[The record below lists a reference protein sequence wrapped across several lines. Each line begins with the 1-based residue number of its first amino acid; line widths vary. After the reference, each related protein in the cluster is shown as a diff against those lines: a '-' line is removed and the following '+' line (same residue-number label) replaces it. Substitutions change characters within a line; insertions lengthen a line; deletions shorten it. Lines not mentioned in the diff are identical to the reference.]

1 MKKKVLILGVSAVQ
15 TDAIC
20 ILKEMGLTTH
30 ACSGAD
36 DGPGSKQADHYAVLD
51 FKNTEELIEYI
62 KDNNIDC
69 VYSVGSDLA
78 TKIYTKVNELLHFP
92 SFVPSETAYICNNKN
107 VMRKFLGP
115 DFKGNVGFQVLENET
130 DKISLDYPFIMKPT
144 DSQGQRGVRLIHNDA
159 EFQETYPISKNYS
172 KSGLVI
178 IEDYINGPELSV
190 NAYMVNGEIALL
202 LTSDRVCWPNF
213 QGGLI
218 HKHVLPS
225 KILNLELTEALED
238 LVGRFSK
245 KLQIDNGPLY
255 MQIKTQD
262 NQPYIIEATPRLDG
276 CHMWKLIKY
285 YTGIDLI
292 KLTFSHLLFNDIS
305 ELQNFRQ
312 SDFRY
317 TLEFLCEYPNKRANY
332 SKFLM
337 PESIYDSCQY
347 YSDNDLIRP
356 INNQFEKIGYFITRE
371 LTTTSAPNRPATK
384 YGN

>member
-51 FKNTEELIEYI
+51 FKNTEELIAYI

-78 TKIYTKVNELLHFP
+78 TKIYSKVNELLHFP

-107 VMRKFLGP
+107 LMRKFLGP
-115 DFKGNVGFQVLENET
+115 DFIGNVRFQVLENET
-130 DKISLDYPFIMKPT
+130 DKLSLDYPFIMKPT

-159 EFQETYPISKNYS
+159 EFQVTYPISKNYS
-172 KSGLVI
+172 RSGLVI

-305 ELQNFRQ
+305 ELNNFRQ

-332 SKFLM
+332 SKFFM
-337 PESIYDSCQY
+337 PESIYDSYQY

-371 LTTTSAPNRPATK
+371 LTATSAANRPATK